1 VDVVAPDATL
11 TDVTDEPPDSVWNT
25 HVAPL
30 ALTSNS
36 NAKPDG
42 LVDSVNV
49 YALDETVSINNVPPI
64 APPVTAGC
72 ALCTANPDEVTVTE
86 ESTPPTAV
94 TVDELLDAA
103 HSM

>member
-1 VDVVAPDATL
+1 MDVVAPEATL
-11 TDVTDEPPDSVWNT
+11 TDVTDEPTDAAWNT

-36 NAKPDG
+36 TAKPDG

-49 YALDETVSINNVPPI
+49 YPLDETVLINNVPPI
-64 APPVTAGC
+64 APPVTVAC

-86 ESTPPTAV
+86 ASTPPTAV
-94 TVDELLDAA
+94 TVEDLLDAA